1 MVEGAPGAAVI
12 TLNSA
17 RTKASRLIPA
27 GTCRSAFAA
36 EGGQLLAAAAAA
48 ASAVA
53 SGVTHLTA
61 VTLTSIGSRKAVQG

>member
-1 MVEGAPGAAVI
+1 MVEGAPGAAVM

-36 EGGQLLAAAAAA
+36 EGGQLLAAAAA
-48 ASAVA
+48 SAVA